1 MKGVYYMDNKLVNW
15 IAELQSIAQAGLT
28 YGKDVYDRERYQRI
42 REITAEMMAAKTGL
56 SLEKVTDLFCGE
68 TGYQTP
74 KVDTRAAIF
83 KDNKIIL
90 VHESDGTWS
99 LPGGWVEFNL
109 SIKENTIKEI
119 REETGL
125 EATAEKIIAIHDR
138 NKHNVPEYVYGVYKI
153 FVLCRVHGG
162 EFVKNIETTG
172 FEYFAEDE
180 IPTLALAKNN
190 EEQVKMCFRAYN
202 DPNWEVEFD

>member
-1 MKGVYYMDNKLVNW
+1 MKGVYYMDDKLVNW

-56 SLEKVTDLFCGE
+56 SLEKVNDLFCGE

-83 KDNKIIL
+83 KDNKILL

-109 SIKENTIKEI
+109 SIK
-119 REETGL
+119 
-125 EATAEKIIAIHDR
+125 
-138 NKHNVPEYVYGVYKI
+138 
-153 FVLCRVHGG
+153 
-162 EFVKNIETTG
+162 
-172 FEYFAEDE
+172 
-180 IPTLALAKNN
+180 
-190 EEQVKMCFRAYN
+190 
-202 DPNWEVEFD
+202 

>member
-1 MKGVYYMDNKLVNW
+1 MDNKLVNW

>member
-1 MKGVYYMDNKLVNW
+1 MDDKLVNW

-42 REITAEMMAAKTGL
+42 REITAEMMTAKTGL

-125 EATAEKIIAIHDR
+125 EATA
-138 NKHNVPEYVYGVYKI
+138 VFY
-153 FVLCRVHGG
+153 
-162 EFVKNIETTG
+162 
-172 FEYFAEDE
+172 
-180 IPTLALAKNN
+180 
-190 EEQVKMCFRAYN
+190 
-202 DPNWEVEFD
+202 

>member
-1 MKGVYYMDNKLVNW
+1 MKGVYYMDDKLVNW

-28 YGKDVYDRERYQRI
+28 YGKDVYDRKRYQHI

-83 KDNKIIL
+83 KDNKILL

-125 EATAEKIIAIHDR
+125 EATAKKIIAIHDR
-138 NKHNVPEYVYGVYKI
+138 NKHNVPENV
-153 FVLCRVHGG
+153 FSCL
-162 EFVKNIETTG
+162 
-172 FEYFAEDE
+172 
-180 IPTLALAKNN
+180 
-190 EEQVKMCFRAYN
+190 
-202 DPNWEVEFD
+202 

>member
-1 MKGVYYMDNKLVNW
+1 MDDKLVNW

-68 TGYQTP
+68 TSYQTP

-83 KDNKIIL
+83 KDNKILL

-125 EATAEKIIAIHDR
+125 EATAEK
-138 NKHNVPEYVYGVYKI
+138 
-153 FVLCRVHGG
+153 
-162 EFVKNIETTG
+162 
-172 FEYFAEDE
+172 
-180 IPTLALAKNN
+180 
-190 EEQVKMCFRAYN
+190 
-202 DPNWEVEFD
+202 

>member
-1 MKGVYYMDNKLVNW
+1 MKGVYYMDDKLVNW

-83 KDNKIIL
+83 KDNKILL

-109 SIKENTIKEI
+109 SIK
-119 REETGL
+119 
-125 EATAEKIIAIHDR
+125 
-138 NKHNVPEYVYGVYKI
+138 
-153 FVLCRVHGG
+153 
-162 EFVKNIETTG
+162 
-172 FEYFAEDE
+172 
-180 IPTLALAKNN
+180 
-190 EEQVKMCFRAYN
+190 
-202 DPNWEVEFD
+202 

>member
-1 MKGVYYMDNKLVNW
+1 MKGVYYMDDKLVNW

-83 KDNKIIL
+83 KDNKILL

-119 REETGL
+119 LHHEPGIKQKPCRHH
-125 EATAEKIIAIHDR
+125 IHIQE
-138 NKHNVPEYVYGVYKI
+138 HYA
-153 FVLCRVHGG
+153 
-162 EFVKNIETTG
+162 
-172 FEYFAEDE
+172 YFCH
-180 IPTLALAKNN
+180 
-190 EEQVKMCFRAYN
+190 V
-202 DPNWEVEFD
+202 

>member
-1 MKGVYYMDNKLVNW
+1 MKGVYYMDDKLVNW

-83 KDNKIIL
+83 KDNKILL

-138 NKHNVPEYVYGVYKI
+138 NKHNVPEYVYGVCKI
-153 FVLCRVHGG
+153 FVLYRVHGG

-172 FEYFAEDE
+172 FEYFAED
-180 IPTLALAKNN
+180 
-190 EEQVKMCFRAYN
+190 
-202 DPNWEVEFD
+202 

>member
-1 MKGVYYMDNKLVNW
+1 MKGVYYMDDKLVNW

-56 SLEKVTDLFCGE
+56 SLEKVTDLFYGE

-83 KDNKIIL
+83 KDNKILL

-125 EATAEKIIAIHDR
+125 GLKEAKAVVDGAPKVVKEGASKEEAEEIQK
-138 NKHNVPEYVYGVYKI
+138 KLE
-153 FVLCRVHGG
+153 
-162 EFVKNIETTG
+162 
-172 FEYFAEDE
+172 AEGAKV
-180 IPTLALAKNN
+180 TLK
-190 EEQVKMCFRAYN
+190 
-202 DPNWEVEFD
+202 